1 MGRGMSER
9 HILLANV
16 FFAPYSYGGATVVAE
31 QVAQALLQMGGYRIT
46 AVSLCSRFDL
56 APYTLVKSEQNGIT
70 NYLINVPGDRD
81 YAQMYDNPEVTK
93 VLEELIGW
101 LNPDLVHAHC
111 VQDIGTGILEAAAA
125 HDVPSVLSVH
135 DFWWLCE
142 RQFMIRIDNTYCGQN
157 PIRIDA
163 CKNCVEDF
171 DLATARFSH
180 LQETSN
186 LAQHVTYPSAF
197 ARELSEASG
206 FAPGKGVVWENGVH
220 LPGPTF
226 FEQQAARRVGDGR
239 LTFGFVG
246 GPSQIK
252 GWPLI
257 RRAFG
262 NLSRDDF
269 DVLLVEGSMDGSWW
283 DGHKFDDLPGS
294 WQVHP
299 RFSQDKMDA
308 FYAKIDVLLFMSQW
322 KETFGL
328 AIREA
333 LARGIKVIQTDSGGT
348 TEHGTIPQDQL
359 IPIAAPADVL
369 QGQLEAALA
378 THPVPCPVHPVASF
392 ADQAAAFDALVSD
405 VLPRGRHISR

>member
-1 MGRGMSER
+1 MSKR

-31 QVAQALLQMGGYRIT
+31 QVAHALIRKGGYQIT
-46 AVSLCSRFDL
+46 AVSLCCRHDL
-56 APYTLVKSEQNGIT
+56 APYTFVKSEQNGIT
-70 NYLINVPGDRD
+70 NYLINVPPGRD
-81 YAQMYDNPEVTK
+81 YVQMYDNPEVTA
-93 VLEELIGW
+93 LLNELIGW
-101 LNPDLVHAHC
+101 LKPDLVHAHC
-111 VQDIGTGILEAAAA
+111 IQDIGTGILEAAAA
-125 HDVPSVLSVH
+125 QAVPAILSVH

-157 PIRIDA
+157 PIDINA
-163 CKNCVEDF
+163 CATCVEDF
-171 DLATARFSH
+171 DLARARSAH
-180 LQETSN
+180 LKQSSA

-197 ARELSEASG
+197 AKDLSEASG
-206 FAPGKGVVWENGVH
+206 FAVGRGSVWENGVH
-220 LPGPTF
+220 LPGSDF
-226 FEQQAARRVGDGR
+226 VGMQAARRKADGR
-239 LTFGFVG
+239 LVFGFVG

-269 DVLLVEGSMDGSWW
+269 AVQVVDGSMDGSWW
-283 DGHKFDDLPGS
+283 AGHTFEDLPGD
-294 WQVHP
+294 WAVHP
-299 RFSQDKMDA
+299 RFSQSRMDE

-348 TEHGTIPQDQL
+348 TEHGATPADQL
-359 IPIAAPADVL
+359 IPIAAPAEVL
-369 QGQLEAALA
+369 QAQLESVLAA
-378 THPVPCPVHPVASF
+378 HPTPQPAHAVTSF
-392 ADQAAAFDALVSD
+392 DDQAAAFDVLVTD
-405 VLPRGRHISR
+405 VLAGSKR